1 METLRN
7 DWQSVNLILKFKN
20 TDESKFL
27 LRKYMYWTFW
37 HFSHVIRMYHFKEFL
52 QKEIFIETKRICEIL
67 IILIIS
73 INPIY

>member
-27 LRKYMYWTFW
+27 LRKY
-37 HFSHVIRMYHFKEFL
+37 VLDFL
-52 QKEIFIETKRICEIL
+52 AFFTCDTYVSFQRIFTERNFYRNKKNMRDIDYFNY
-67 IILIIS
+67 
-73 INPIY
+73 IN

>member
-27 LRKYMYWTFW
+27 LRKYVLDFLAFFTCDT
-37 HFSHVIRMYHFKEFL
+37 YHFKEFL